1 MMATIT
7 SFFSKAD
14 GPLPITWKKAVEP
27 PKKRAKR
34 GPGRPRR
41 AQSPAVVVTSDDE
54 QHELEEEAEDGDCQ
68 LAINAAKLTTRRV
81 YTVDQKKK
89 IVVYAK
95 ENSLAGAQEHFDVP
109 RTTISRWMVDGY
121 FQRNTTKKGVKR
133 GAGRPISYGDA
144 VDNQLIVWL
153 LEARDK
159 QLPVTIPLLKARAL
173 ELITPT
179 HTEFHASDGW
189 AQKFKR
195 RHSLA
200 LRIKTSLAQELP
212 ATLEERISAFHT
224 QLQRLKEINRFEV
237 IGNMDETPLYF
248 DVVPSRILDRRGK
261 KSIIVRTTGS
271 EKRHLTV
278 VMCVTHDGD
287 VLPALTIF
295 KGKRPLQIRADGV
308 YIRTQEK
315 AWMDE
320 PMMLQWIDLVWEPAT
335 ERKRA
340 LLILDSFSA
349 HVTNSVKKRLKEIN
363 TVPLVI
369 PGGCTSKI
377 QPLDVS
383 LNKPFKAFVRTH
395 WSEYIIGQSESVVST
410 QKLKPPQKADVADW
424 ISDAL
429 RQLQEKPDM
438 ISRSFA
444 ACGITGGSQVRP
456 HSLLEGQ
463 EYPDS
468 EDEADNPY
476 LDEEL
481 DSLVTDY

>member
-1 MMATIT
+1 
-7 SFFSKAD
+7 
-14 GPLPITWKKAVEP
+14 
-27 PKKRAKR
+27 
-34 GPGRPRR
+34 
-41 AQSPAVVVTSDDE
+41 
-54 QHELEEEAEDGDCQ
+54 
-68 LAINAAKLTTRRV
+68 
-81 YTVDQKKK
+81 
-89 IVVYAK
+89 
-95 ENSLAGAQEHFDVP
+95 
-109 RTTISRWMVDGY
+109 MVDGY

-144 VDNQLIVWL
+144 VDNQLLVWL

-200 LRIKTSLAQELP
+200 LRVKTSLVQELP
-212 ATLEERISAFHT
+212 STLEEHISAFHT
-224 QLQRLKEINRFEV
+224 QLQCLKEINRFEV

-248 DVVPSRILDRRGK
+248 DIVPSRILDRRGK

-287 VLPALTIF
+287 VLPALAIF

-335 ERKRA
+335 LRKSA

-363 TVPLVI
+363 TVPL
-369 PGGCTSKI
+369 G
-377 QPLDVS
+377 S
-383 LNKPFKAFVRTH
+383 LEAVLARSSP
-395 WSEYIIGQSESVVST
+395 ST
-410 QKLKPPQKADVADW
+410 
-424 ISDAL
+424 
-429 RQLQEKPDM
+429 
-438 ISRSFA
+438 
-444 ACGITGGSQVRP
+444 
-456 HSLLEGQ
+456 
-463 EYPDS
+463 
-468 EDEADNPY
+468 
-476 LDEEL
+476 
-481 DSLVTDY
+481 